1 MDKTIMNKYPDLPHN
16 QWLKVMYYIQYEHSE
31 GEITDATYQEL
42 ESALMDLKNYLPDTA
57 LLEKERAEGIK
68 LTPSLKQELERM
80 NEKGQDTLAWL
91 LYYASAMGDYGDPC
105 GVWAVVSPDSGKV
118 LVTEKDC
125 PELAQKGD
133 EGK

>member
-1 MDKTIMNKYPDLPHN
+1 MELTEEIKDAVDEVLSNQGSLIVGVNISGDDYYDLVEN
-16 QWLKVMYYIQYEHSE
+16 ISK
-31 GEITDATYQEL
+31 A
-42 ESALMDLKNYLPDTA
+42 ATA
-57 LLEKERAEGIK
+57 LLERERAEGIK

-125 PELAQKGD
+125 PELAQPE